1 MAGEVMSVYERRLA
15 SDKDE
20 IRRRIR
26 DAGERVNQAIEDSVE
41 ALLGR
46 DEQTCSRVILGDPPI
61 NREIRAV
68 EKLCHVFVAR
78 HLPSAGHLRF
88 VSAVLRMTVALE
100 RVGDYATSIAREG
113 VQLTTTPPER
123 IAGEVRQLCKHAC
136 FMLSSALTAFNQK
149 DEELARTTRPKTR
162 ELEGVYAKAFD
173 DLLGCST
180 SVPTA
185 DLFAL
190 VAVFHRLDRVS
201 DQAQNLCEATLFELT
216 GESKPSRTYDVL
228 FVDPRGTLVAPLAV
242 ALARKS
248 FPKSG
253 TYAAAGFQAGD
264 ALAPELHALAERLS
278 LDVSGIAPAPLD
290 ASVAALQRY
299 DIVVCLSAEA
309 RRHIPRVPFNTVVL
323 AWSVPT
329 LAHGSEEELPA
340 RLQNVVRFLSS
351 EIHHLMVMLR
361 GDDAS

>member
-1 MAGEVMSVYERRLA
+1 MSVYERRLA

-26 DAGERVNQAIEDSVE
+26 DVGERVNQAIGDSVE
-41 ALLGR
+41 ALLR
-46 DEQTCSRVILGDPPI
+46 QDEPTCSRVILGDPPI
-61 NREIRAV
+61 NREIRAI

-88 VSAVLRMTVALE
+88 VSSALRMGVALE

-113 VQLTTTPPER
+113 VQLTTAPPDR
-123 IAGEVRQLCKHAC
+123 IAEEVRQLCGHAC
-136 FMLSSALTAFNQK
+136 FMLSSALTAFSQK

-162 ELEGVYAKAFD
+162 EVEGVYARAFN
-173 DLLGCST
+173 DLLGCG
-180 SVPTA
+180 VPSA

-190 VAVFHRLDRVS
+190 VAVFHRLGRVS

-216 GESKPSRTYDVL
+216 GEGKPSRTYDML

-248 FPKSG
+248 FHRSG
-253 TYAAAGFQAGD
+253 SYTAAGFQAG
-264 ALAPELHALAERLS
+264 AVLAPELHALADGLS
-278 LDVSGIAPAPLD
+278 LDVSGIVPTPLD
-290 ASVAALQRY
+290 ASPEALQAY
-299 DIVVCLSAEA
+299 DIIVCLSPEA
-309 RRHIPRVPFNTVVL
+309 RRHIPRIPFNTVVL
-323 AWSVPT
+323 VWSVPT
-329 LAHGSEEELPA
+329 LAGATEAELST

-361 GDDAS
+361 GEDAS